1 MAARKIFRTYR
12 SATRVR
18 SPNALVSESLST
30 SVMSFLPADAGP
42 SNLGPRL
49 QIQDLKLQTLVRKL
63 AGSVLKSENSNLKS
77 TAPCLDASF
86 RNSPVS
92 FLLRVQLDDELL
104 RNGRRLHVFTLRQRS
119 HPGFECVPVD
129 FQPGHSVLA
138 LRDVARFEHHGVLMH
153 FALQGNF
160 LSYVHQVGGNVD
172 LFTVDQHVAMQHDL
186 PGL

>member
-63 AGSVLKSENSNLKS
+63 AASVLKSEISNLKS

-86 RNSPVS
+86 KDSPIS
-92 FLLRVQLDDELL
+92 FLFLLQLADESLSD
-104 RNGRRLHVFTLRQRS
+104 RRPLPAFTLS
-119 HPGFECVPVD
+119 
-129 FQPGHSVLA
+129 
-138 LRDVARFEHHGVLMH
+138 
-153 FALQGNF
+153 
-160 LSYVHQVGGNVD
+160 
-172 LFTVDQHVAMQHDL
+172 
-186 PGL
+186 